1 VFAEEAAADVR
12 EHVRARLARYKAPR
26 QVILVDDLP
35 LLATGKVD
43 KKRLRA
49 RYAGRQ

>member
-1 VFAEEAAADVR
+1 VR
-12 EHVRARLARYKAPR
+12 SRLGGFKVPR
-26 QVILVDDLP
+26 RLEIVDELP

-49 RYAGRQ
+49 RISV